1 MNLKNNLF
9 IILLFLIAGCKDK
22 NHENYSAVHF
32 TQPPTIDGIMDSMW
46 LNAKPT
52 LINGDIIGNLY
63 IKDSTDLTTSFRCAW
78 DNNNLY
84 FYVSV
89 IDDIRFADVSGLL
102 QSYDNDDI
110 QFYFKIP
117 STQKNK
123 KKKQVLAFAFIS
135 NCDSMNNKIQFN
147 HKLVSDTTGYKL
159 EVSIPLKTL
168 SILNTSDLIDFNM
181 EINDNDNPY
190 PPNSGMMMERETSI
204 SWMPNSARLSWS
216 GNIKFG
222 KIKLQN

>member
-9 IILLFLIAGCKDK
+9 IILLVVIASCKDK
-22 NHENYSAVHF
+22 NHVNYSAIHF
-32 TQPPTIDGIMDSMW
+32 AQPPVIDGTMDSMW
-46 LNAKPT
+46 LNAKPA
-52 LINGDIIGNLY
+52 LINGDIIGDLY
-63 IKDSTDLTTSFRCAW
+63 MKDSTDLTASFRCAW

-84 FYVSV
+84 FFISV
-89 IDDIRFADVSGLL
+89 IDDIRFGDVSGLL
-102 QSYDNDDI
+102 QPYDNDDI
-110 QFYFKIP
+110 EFYFKTP
-117 STQKNK
+117 SIQKD
-123 KKKQVLAFAFIS
+123 KKKQLQVFSFIS
-135 NCDSMNNKIQFN
+135 KCDSVLSKI
-147 HKLVSDTTGYKL
+147 HLDYKLVSDANGYKL
-159 EVSIPLKTL
+159 EISIPLKAL
-168 SILNTSDLIDFNM
+168 NIKNTSDLIDFNI

>member
-9 IILLFLIAGCKDK
+9 IILLVVIAGCKVK
-22 NHENYSAVHF
+22 NHENYSAIHF
-32 TQPPTIDGIMDSMW
+32 TQSPVIDGIMDSMW
-46 LNAKPT
+46 LNAKPA
-52 LINGDIIGNLY
+52 LINGDIIGDLY
-63 IKDSTDLTTSFRCAW
+63 LKDSADLNASFRCAW

-84 FYVSV
+84 FYISV

-102 QSYDNDDI
+102 QPYDNDDI
-110 QFYFKIP
+110 QFYFKTP
-117 STQKNK
+117 NN

-135 NCDSMNNKIQFN
+135 NCDSMNSKI
-147 HKLVSDTTGYKL
+147 HLDYKLVSDTTGYKL
-159 EVSIPLKTL
+159 EISIPFKVLNIK
-168 SILNTSDLIDFNM
+168 NTSDLIDFNI

-190 PPNSGMMMERETSI
+190 PVGSGIMMERETSI